1 MSEGLQA
8 EHAVDFTYRRSVGG
22 NTGRFLAGLARGEL
36 WASRVTGERTE
47 IPPVDHDPVTGQVVE
62 RLVRVAD
69 TGTVRSWTWVAAPL
83 PEHPL
88 DRPFA
93 FALVQLDGADT
104 SLFHVVDAGEEAA
117 MLSGM
122 RVRADWR
129 DRRIGSLLDIRAF
142 VPDGSGAPAVP
153 AAASSDT
160 GPVDESAEV
169 VSDIRLRYGYE
180 PGIAL
185 SGFLRAL
192 AERRIEGGRCPVC
205 HKVYVPTH
213 PRCPVCGA
221 GPLTLERMEERGTI
235 VSYTVVHIPF
245 HGMTTELPFAWAWIQ
260 LNGADV
266 PFAHLLG
273 DVSLDD
279 LQVGQLV
286 EAVWVPDAERGPTW
300 ESIRYFRVVDG
311 TDRWD
316 PWRSSASPAR
326 CG

>member
-22 NTGRFLAGLARGEL
+22 STGRFLAGLAQGEL

-47 IPPVDHDPVTGQVVE
+47 VPPVDHDPATGQVIE
-62 RLVRVAD
+62 KLVRVAD
-69 TGTVRSWTWVAAPL
+69 TGTVRSWTWVATPF

-88 DRPFA
+88 NRPFA

-104 SLFHVVDAGEEAA
+104 GLFHVVDAGQETA
-117 MLSGM
+117 MATGM

-129 DRRIGSLLDIRAF
+129 DERVGSILDIRAF
-142 VPDGSGAPAVP
+142 VPDRSAAPDLTAV
-153 AAASSDT
+153 AGGDT
-160 GPVDESAEV
+160 GVVEESAEV
-169 VSDIRLRYGYE
+169 VSDVRLRYVYE
-180 PGIAL
+180 PGLAL
-185 SGFLRAL
+185 SGFLRGL
-192 AERRIEGGRCPVC
+192 ADRHIEGGRCPVC

-213 PRCPVCGA
+213 PRCPGCRA
-221 GPLTLERMEERGTI
+221 GPLTPERMDDRGTI

-273 DVSLDD
+273 DVSFDD
-279 LQVGQLV
+279 LEVGQRV
-286 EAVWVPDAERGPTW
+286 EAVWVPDAELAPTW
-300 ESIRYFRVVDG
+300 ESIRHFRVVEG
-311 TDRWD
+311 PDR
-316 PWRSSASPAR
+316 
-326 CG
+326 

>member
-22 NTGRFLAGLARGEL
+22 NTSRFLAGLARGEL
-36 WASRVTGERTE
+36 WASQVTAERTE
-47 IPPVDHDPVTGQVVE
+47 IPPVEHDPVTGQVVDN
-62 RLVRVAD
+62 LVRVAD

-88 DRPFA
+88 NRPFA

-104 SLFHVVDAGEEAA
+104 GLFHVVDTGDGAA
-117 MLSGM
+117 MATGM

-129 DRRIGSLLDIRAF
+129 EKRIGSILDIRAF
-142 VPDGSGAPAVP
+142 VPDESVRSDPP
-153 AAASSDT
+153 AAADSDAELVEE
-160 GPVDESAEV
+160 PAEV
-169 VSDIRLRYGYE
+169 VSDVRLRYVYE
-180 PGIAL
+180 PGLAL
-185 SGFLRAL
+185 SGFLRGL
-192 AERRIEGGRCPVC
+192 ADRQIEGGRCPVC

-213 PRCPVCGA
+213 PRCPACRA
-221 GPLTLERMEERGTI
+221 GPLTPERIQDRGTI

-260 LNGADV
+260 LDGADV

-279 LQVGQLV
+279 LEVGQRV
-286 EAVWVPDAERGPTW
+286 EAVWVADTELGPTW
-300 ESIRYFRVVDG
+300 ESIRHFHIVEG
-311 TDRWD
+311 TD
-316 PWRSSASPAR
+316 
-326 CG
+326 G